1 MPNHHLRLMTRG
13 YIMLVL
19 IKNNLLKREIT
30 KAKSYGEFA
39 ICNTKKY
46 MRARTHALES
56 AAYDP
61 VPNTSQ

>member
-1 MPNHHLRLMTRG
+1 
-13 YIMLVL
+13 MLVL

-39 ICNTKKY
+39 ICNTKNY